1 MTIHAWENYK
11 LYAWGKNELR
21 PLSKR
26 AHTGSIFGAY
36 ELGATI
42 VDGLD
47 TLYIMDLKQEYQE
60 GREWV
65 EQKFSFKNLVS
76 ESIQTGDMTSLSEHS
91 SPPNLIYNNITILLC
106 LILFI
111 IIRVPNYQ
119 CSKRISDLWVV
130 YWHYTHWLAT
140 KCTRQRL
147 KRSLI
152 NYYPHFKLQPVF
164 QMHLSIPERA

>member
-47 TLYIMDLKQEYQE
+47 TLYMMDLKQEYQE
-60 GREWV
+60 GRDWV
-65 EQKFSFKNLVS
+65 EQKFSFKNLVN
-76 ESIQTGDMTSLSEHS
+76 ESVCWNFQFMRFQIVIKL
-91 SPPNLIYNNITILLC
+91 NRIIILLWIHFR
-106 LILFI
+106 ILECRIISIRNEYPICGWFI
-111 IIRVPNYQ
+111 DIIFIDWR
-119 CSKRISDLWVV
+119 
-130 YWHYTHWLAT
+130 
-140 KCTRQRL
+140 
-147 KRSLI
+147 
-152 NYYPHFKLQPVF
+152 
-164 QMHLSIPERA
+164 

>member
-60 GREWV
+60 GRDWV

-76 ESIQTGDMTSLSEHS
+76 KSIRFYDSL
-91 SPPNLIYNNITILLC
+91 LRILLLKIQSSTFYSSLNFNHFC
-106 LILFI
+106 
-111 IIRVPNYQ
+111 
-119 CSKRISDLWVV
+119 VV
-130 YWHYTHWLAT
+130 SFLCIY
-140 KCTRQRL
+140 
-147 KRSLI
+147 
-152 NYYPHFKLQPVF
+152 
-164 QMHLSIPERA
+164 

>member
-76 ESIQTGDMTSLSEHS
+76 DSIWNERYDIVIKPFYQLNNNDFDLSHF
-91 SPPNLIYNNITILLC
+91 LTI
-106 LILFI
+106 
-111 IIRVPNYQ
+111 RAPNYQ

-130 YWHYTHWLAT
+130 YWHYTHWLAM

-152 NYYPHFKLQPVF
+152 NYYPHFKHRPVF
-164 QMHLSIPERA
+164 QMHLSTLERA